1 MVPIDRPLTDYPRPS
16 LAVDTAVLAVRGE
29 ELCVGL
35 IPGSPRL
42 PGTFLHEGETLADA
56 VRRSLAQKAGL
67 EGVTPAQLRVFDTL
81 DRDSRGWVLSVAHVV
96 VVPADATGALELVP
110 TSAAT
115 GLDFDHDEIVEQAV
129 AWMRGRYAER
139 PDPERLLGAELTLR
153 DLRRVHEA
161 VRGEALQPDTF
172 RRAML
177 PWLEPTGQLRR
188 GDVGKPAQLFRRR
201 AVEGPPRRA

>member
-1 MVPIDRPLTDYPRPS
+1 MDPIDRPLTDYPRPS
-16 LAVDTAVLAVRGE
+16 VAVDTAVLTVRGA
-29 ELCVGL
+29 ELYVGL
-35 IPGSPRL
+35 VPGRPRL
-42 PGTFLHEGETLADA
+42 PGAFLHEGETLAGA

-67 EGVTPAQLRVFDTL
+67 EGVAPAQLHVFDAL

-96 VVPADATGALELVP
+96 VVPAESTGALELVP

-115 GLDFDHDEIVEQAV
+115 GLDFDHDAIVEQA
-129 AWMRGRYAER
+129 ARWIRDRYVDH
-139 PDPERLLGAELTLR
+139 PDPEHLLGPELTLR

-161 VRGEALQPDTF
+161 VHGAALQPDTF

-177 PWLEPTGQLRR
+177 PRLEPTGQRRR

-201 AVEGPPRRA
+201 